1 MSHTGMSATGAVAE
15 GEPGHA
21 GASAT
26 VLPFRVAGAWL
37 TGSDKPEKTTVQVGF
52 IPLADCATVAMAA
65 ELGFDKRYGIRIE
78 TRRQASWAMVRDG
91 LASGTL
97 DASHA
102 LYSMV
107 YGTHLG
113 IGGGAVPMAIL
124 MGLNHN
130 GQGITLARGLAER
143 GIRDGWAL
151 ARAVRGGT
159 ALTLAHTFPTG
170 THAMWLAY
178 WLAAHGIDP
187 TRDVD
192 RVVVP
197 PPRTASALQDGVV
210 HGFCVGEPW
219 HSLAVE
225 NGAGFTVATTQ
236 SMWPGHPEK
245 VLAAT
250 AQWTDSHPN
259 TARALTAALLDTA
272 RYVDDPAH
280 RDAVARRLAQPDLV
294 GQPVALIAD
303 ALSGRM
309 RDGLGRQWQDK
320 SPLTF
325 FDEGRATYPF
335 QSDGMW
341 FLTQFVRWGLL
352 REAPDYRALAVA
364 VQRTSLYAEASEI
377 AGVPLPESPDREAR
391 LFDGRLWNANNAA
404 AYATGFE
411 ISAARSAQDAELQAQ
426 AD

>member
-1 MSHTGMSATGAVAE
+1 MAE
-15 GEPGHA
+15 GGNA
-21 GASAT
+21 DS
-26 VLPFRVAGAWL
+26 RVAGAWL
-37 TGSDKPEKTTVQVGF
+37 AGSDKPEKQTVRLGF
-52 IPLADCATVAMAA
+52 IPLVDGATVAMAA
-65 ELGFDKRYGIRIE
+65 ELGFDKRYGLRIE
-78 TRRQASWAMVRDG
+78 TRKQASWAMVRDG
-91 LASGTL
+91 LGDGTL

-113 IGGGAVPMAIL
+113 IGGDATPMAIL
-124 MGLNHN
+124 MALSQN
-130 GQGITLARGLAER
+130 GQGIVLARSIAER

-151 ARAVRGGT
+151 AQAVRAGES
-159 ALTLAHTFPTG
+159 LTLAHTFATG

-197 PPRTASALQDGVV
+197 PPRTVAALQDGLV

-219 HSLAVE
+219 HTVAIE
-225 NGAGFTVATTQ
+225 TGAGFNVATTQ

-250 AQWTDSHPN
+250 AQWVDAHPN

-272 RYVDDPAH
+272 RYVDDPAN
-280 RDAVARRLAQPDLV
+280 REAVARRLAQPDLI
-294 GQPVALIAD
+294 GQPADLIAGCL
-303 ALSGRM
+303 AGHG

-320 SPLTF
+320 DGLTF
-325 FDEGRATYPF
+325 FDAGRATYPYP
-335 QSDGMW
+335 SDGMW

-352 REAPDYRALAVA
+352 REAPDYRAVA
-364 VQRTSLYAEASEI
+364 SEVQRTALYAQAAAA
-377 AGVPLPESPDREAR
+377 AGVPVPPSTDRDVR
-391 LFDGRLWNANNAA
+391 LFDGRHWRARDAA
-404 AYATGFE
+404 SYATSFP
-411 ISAARSAQDAELQAQ
+411 IAARRDATQA
-426 AD
+426 ADAGA